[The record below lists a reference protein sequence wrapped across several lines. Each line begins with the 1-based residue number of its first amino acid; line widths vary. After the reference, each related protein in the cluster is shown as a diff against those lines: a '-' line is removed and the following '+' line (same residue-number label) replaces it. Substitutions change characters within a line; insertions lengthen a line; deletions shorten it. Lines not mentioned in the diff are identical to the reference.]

1 MKPTGLARSLAV
13 AAAGCAGAA
22 IIYWPIPYAE
32 ISLLER
38 TFILRWLMAAVIA
51 GFAGRWFARYPVPRT
66 ALLVSAGFAVAVIGR
81 VIVDTMADPTD
92 HNLWPF
98 EVVIALVVGAVGALA
113 GALLAPS
120 GRGSSAE

>member
-1 MKPTGLARSLAV
+1 M

-38 TFILRWLMAAVIA
+38 TFVLRWLLAAAIA
-51 GFAGRWFARYPVPRT
+51 GLAGRWFAGYPVLRT
-66 ALLVSAGFAVAVIGR
+66 ALLVAVGFAVAVIGR
-81 VIVDTMADPTD
+81 VIVETMANPTD

-98 EVVIALVVGAVGALA
+98 EVVIALIVGAIGALA
-113 GALLAPS
+113 GALLAPR
-120 GRGSSAE
+120 GRGSAPA

>member
-1 MKPTGLARSLAV
+1 MKPTRLVRSIAV

-38 TFILRWLMAAVIA
+38 TFLLRWLLAAAIA
-51 GFAGRWFARYPVPRT
+51 GFAGRWFARYPAART
-66 ALLVSAGFAVAVIGR
+66 ALLVAVGFAVAVIGR
-81 VIVDTMADPTD
+81 VVVETMADPTD

-98 EVVIALVVGAVGALA
+98 EVVIALVVGGTGALVGALLVPRGRA
-113 GALLAPS
+113 SAP
-120 GRGSSAE
+120 